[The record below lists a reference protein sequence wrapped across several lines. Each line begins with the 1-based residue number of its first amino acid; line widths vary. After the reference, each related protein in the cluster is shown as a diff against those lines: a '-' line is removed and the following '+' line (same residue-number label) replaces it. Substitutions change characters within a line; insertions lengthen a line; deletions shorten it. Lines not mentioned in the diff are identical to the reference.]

1 MDDGRIVEQGT
12 HEELLARG
20 GLHHRLHAMNVASFG
35 DVPEDMSAAPADHG
49 T

>member
-1 MDDGRIVEQGT
+1 M

-20 GLHHRLHAMNVASFG
+20 GLYHRLHAMNVASFD
-35 DVPEDMSAAPADHG
+35 DVAEELSAVAADRG